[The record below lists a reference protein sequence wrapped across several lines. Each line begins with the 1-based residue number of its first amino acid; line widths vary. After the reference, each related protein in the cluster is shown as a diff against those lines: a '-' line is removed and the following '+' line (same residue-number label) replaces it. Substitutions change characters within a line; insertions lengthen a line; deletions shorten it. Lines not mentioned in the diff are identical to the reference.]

1 MHALQTA
8 HPVVPAAPTPG
19 RHRRSPAA
27 GRRPVRFVELAGRV
41 GSLLTLGALAL
52 LGTAFAAGL
61 SAPAPA
67 AERPTVTVT
76 YDVDH

>member
-1 MHALQTA
+1 M
-8 HPVVPAAPTPG
+8 
-19 RHRRSPAA
+19 
-27 GRRPVRFVELAGRV
+27 RFVELAGRV